1 MIIIKNSFMHF
12 FIMLGLMAM
21 MAVALPVTLHEQD
34 DNEFEL
40 RSYRLRQLIDFLLDK
55 RIFVHVLCDVK

>member
-1 MIIIKNSFMHF
+1 MHF

>member
-1 MIIIKNSFMHF
+1 MHF

-40 RSYRLRQLIDFLLDK
+40 RSYRLRQLIDVLLDK